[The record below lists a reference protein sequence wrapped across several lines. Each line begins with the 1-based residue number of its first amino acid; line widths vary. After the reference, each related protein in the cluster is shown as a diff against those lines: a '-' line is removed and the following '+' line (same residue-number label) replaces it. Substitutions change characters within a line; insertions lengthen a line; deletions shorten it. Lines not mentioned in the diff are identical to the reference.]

1 MYNEKYLLNRGT
13 CAWTQRIVWQKQGK
27 NITRLAL
34 SPDGQQIGIL
44 TEYGQAYMSVD
55 YGTTFYDTFWL
66 SPNRPT
72 LGFIPGLDPNT
83 PGNQT
88 FISKPEQGWGL
99 NYDTTTGLIQLH
111 ILDVTKYYSLN
122 GDWTQQYTAQA
133 VPGCA

>member
-1 MYNEKYLLNRGT
+1 
-13 CAWTQRIVWQKQGK
+13 
-27 NITRLAL
+27 
-34 SPDGQQIGIL
+34 
-44 TEYGQAYMSVD
+44 MSVD

-72 LGFIPGLDPNT
+72 QGFIPDLDPNT
-83 PGNQT
+83 PGGPDAYL
-88 FISKPEQGWGL
+88 KPEQGWEL